1 MSRKNPIKVAELEIS
16 NGIGSYAFAEGYEKY
31 RILVRFQ
38 KNPIG
43 WISLSKGIDSA
54 MSTEEL
60 EKQILLQLG
69 WSVIETGM
77 KDFLH
82 RNETPSRY
90 EAVSIVVCT
99 RNRTPQLKRCL
110 ESLLKLNYPDY
121 EIIVVDNAPSNDD
134 TYQLVK
140 TFPVRYVRE
149 ERPGLDWARNRGIK
163 EASYNIIAFTDDDI
177 CADPFWLHAINNG
190 FLHKEVMAVTGYVA
204 PAELETEAQQL
215 FELKYGGMGHGF
227 NRSFLRKESLAE
239 RQLLWASGFGIGANM
254 AFRRE
259 IFEQA
264 GMFDVAFDVGTPS
277 HGGGD
282 VEFFHRLLTHGH
294 LLLYEPSML
303 VWHFH
308 RRKKAALRRQI
319 ADNGRSFGCYL
330 INCFSHRT
338 VKRKS
343 VVTFFL
349 IDWLLRWNL
358 KNLFNPRPRFPRSLV
373 LAELMG
379 MMISPIAFVQTKSKA
394 KKQISYYDR
403 TRKKNE

>member
-43 WISLSKGIDSA
+43 WISLSKGVDSV

-77 KDFLH
+77 KNFLH
-82 RNETPSRY
+82 HNETPSLD

-140 TFPVRYVRE
+140 TLPVRYVCE

-163 EASYNIIAFTDDDI
+163 EASYNIIAFTDDDV
-177 CADPFWLHAINNG
+177 CADSFWLHAINNG
-190 FLHKEVMAVTGYVA
+190 FLHNEVMAVTGYVA
-204 PAELETEAQQL
+204 PAELETESQQV
-215 FELKYGGMGHGF
+215 FEIKYGGMGHGF
-227 NRSFLRKESLAE
+227 NRSFLRRESLAE

-259 IFEQA
+259 VFEQA

-282 VEFFHRLLTHGH
+282 VEFFHRLLTQGH

-358 KNLFNPRPRFPRSLV
+358 KNLFSFRPRFPRSLV

-379 MMISPIAFVQTKSKA
+379 MIISPIAFIQTKSKA
-394 KKQISYYDR
+394 KKLLRNFRGI
-403 TRKKNE
+403 RKEI

>member
-43 WISLSKGIDSA
+43 WISLSKGVDSV

-77 KDFLH
+77 KNFLH
-82 RNETPSRY
+82 RNETPSLD

-110 ESLLKLNYPDY
+110 ESLLKLNYSDY

-140 TFPVRYVRE
+140 RLPVRYVRE

-163 EASYNIIAFTDDDI
+163 EASYNIIAFTDDDV
-177 CADPFWLHAINNG
+177 CADPFWLRAVNNG

-204 PAELETEAQQL
+204 PAELETESQQV
-215 FELKYGGMGHGF
+215 FEIKYGGMGHGF
-227 NRSFLRKESLAE
+227 NRSFLRRESLAE

-358 KNLFNPRPRFPRSLV
+358 KNLFSLRPRFPRSLV

-379 MMISPIAFVQTKSKA
+379 MIISPIAFMQTKSKA
-394 KKQISYYDR
+394 KKLLRNFRRI
-403 TRKKNE
+403 RKEI